1 MLFDYSGLGKMRR
14 FLFYVWCMVL
24 FTISGCAKDTLSYK
38 YDNQKEISAFE
49 VVDIKEVPDELVNH
63 EMGWSSLLITLES
76 LQEQGIVQSLRYNKE
91 HYYSITPL
99 SDGSYLLLLF
109 EVSAFEA
116 NGEEKEILYVVDN
129 CLILAAADGGDA
141 DVELQDKMV
150 TKDIFTYLLAS
161 DSAVIIK

>member
-1 MLFDYSGLGKMRR
+1 MKKIVCVILSAVLLFIL
-14 FLFYVWCMVL
+14 
-24 FTISGCAKDTLSYK
+24 SGCAKETLPYK

-49 VVDIKEVPDELVNH
+49 VVDIKDVPDKCLKR
-63 EMGWSSLLITLES
+63 GIGSSSLLITLES

-161 DSAVIIK
+161 DSAVIME